1 MKLVL
6 MRLGV
11 ATSSM
16 TSLATKVLVIAGAIQ
31 AQATIRR
38 ESRLRIREARVCGGF
53 FGNFCADL
61 KLPRVHVPSR
71 RLPRCLIH
79 SLLRA
84 THIFHRLHAELHLT
98 ALHGSALRNLAM
110 HLYPVYTAP
119 R

>member
-38 ESRLRIREARVCGGF
+38 ESRLRIREARMGRIFGG
-53 FGNFCADL
+53 DDP
-61 KLPRVHVPSR
+61 KL
-71 RLPRCLIH
+71 LCQ
-79 SLLRA
+79 
-84 THIFHRLHAELHLT
+84 T
-98 ALHGSALRNLAM
+98 
-110 HLYPVYTAP
+110 
-119 R
+119 